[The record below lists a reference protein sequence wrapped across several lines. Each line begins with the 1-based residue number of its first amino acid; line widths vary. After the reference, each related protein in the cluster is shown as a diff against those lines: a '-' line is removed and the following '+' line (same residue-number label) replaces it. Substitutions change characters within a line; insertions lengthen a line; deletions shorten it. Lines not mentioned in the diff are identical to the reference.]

1 MLQPDLD
8 AGDVLLDLFDEGQ
21 MLSQLCQALVRLDAR
36 LFDRGR
42 TGGDKNRIELV
53 ILGPAQMHPRGGHL
67 PYDNCN
73 CFSIA
78 CTAFS

>member
-21 MLSQLCQALVRLDAR
+21 MLSQLCQAFVRLDAR

-53 ILGPAQMHPRGGHL
+53 ILGPAQMHPRI
-67 PYDNCN
+67 
-73 CFSIA
+73 CFDLDRLQNENGKSF
-78 CTAFS
+78 FS